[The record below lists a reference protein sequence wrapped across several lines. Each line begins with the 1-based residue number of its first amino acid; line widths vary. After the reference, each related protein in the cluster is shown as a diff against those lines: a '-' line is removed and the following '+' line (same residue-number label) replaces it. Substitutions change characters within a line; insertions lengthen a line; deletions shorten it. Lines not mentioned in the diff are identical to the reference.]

1 MTNHMGKVLSMS
13 LSVTPQV
20 NVHPDISECDAG
32 AAASRE
38 NFAQCGQASHQQTSS
53 RWRGK
58 KCVRCSRFS
67 TAMFDT
73 ALLLL
78 GADISECDAGAAAS
92 RENVAQCGEGVR
104 RPCRWN
110 QSSGYIVGMT
120 SKPWLGG
127 HHTTCC
133 GLQHHH
139 HYIHV
144 NHHQLQN
151 EHVNP
156 HPVASSVLY
165 LSSLAN
171 TWHVS

>member
-1 MTNHMGKVLSMS
+1 MGKVLSMS
-13 LSVTPQV
+13 FFVDPQV

-38 NFAQCGQASHQQTSS
+38 HVARCGQ
-53 RWRGK
+53 
-58 KCVRCSRFS
+58 
-67 TAMFDT
+67 
-73 ALLLL
+73 
-78 GADISECDAGAAAS
+78 GAC
-92 RENVAQCGEGVR
+92 

-110 QSSGYIVGMT
+110 KSSGYIVGMT

-133 GLQHHH
+133 GLQHHD

-144 NHHQLQN
+144 NHHLLRY

-156 HPVASSVLY
+156 HPVPSSVLD

-171 TWHVS
+171 TWHVSWWSGGTVQGSQGTFKASTRTDVELGHQNAHPHFRHAYLCPPDYELFRWCWLTFP